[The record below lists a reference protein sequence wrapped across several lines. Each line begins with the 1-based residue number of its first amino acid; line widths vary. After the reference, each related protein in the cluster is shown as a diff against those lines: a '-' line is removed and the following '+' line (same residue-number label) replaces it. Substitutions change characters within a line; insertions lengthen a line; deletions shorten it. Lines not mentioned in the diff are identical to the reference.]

1 MKRQTKILM
10 ALLAIFVVGMTLGV
24 AFGES
29 GDMATFKSSSG
40 YEWKIKSS
48 TWETMKKQANDKY
61 NERQAVGSITPGYS
75 DSVNVTVTKNGKSYQ
90 GVAFAVQNDHS
101 IRCEVRK
108 ALPNGERLIE
118 NETPTGV

>member
-10 ALLAIFVVGMTLGV
+10 SLLAIFVVGMTLGV

-29 GDMATFKSSSG
+29 GDIATFKSSG

-48 TWETMKKQANDKY
+48 TWETMKKQANDQYK
-61 NERQAVGSITPGYS
+61 NRQDVGSINPGYS
-75 DSVNVTVTKNGKSYQ
+75 DSVDVTVTKDGKTYQ
-90 GVAFAVQNDHS
+90 GVAYAVQNDHS

-108 ALPNGERLIE
+108 ALPHGERLMA

>member
-10 ALLAIFVVGMTLGV
+10 GLLAIFVVGMTLGI

-29 GDMATFKSSSG
+29 GDVATFKSSSG

-48 TWETMKKQANDKY
+48 TWENMKKKANNEY
-61 NERQAVGSITPGYS
+61 NKRKAVGSITPGYS
-75 DSVNVTVTKNGKSYQ
+75 DSVDVTVTKDGHSYQ

-108 ALPNGERLIE
+108 ALPNGQRLTA

>member
-10 ALLAIFVVGMTLGV
+10 GLLAVFVVGMTLGI

-29 GDMATFKSSSG
+29 GEMATFKSSSG

-48 TWETMKKQANDKY
+48 TWETMKKQANDEFNK
-61 NERQAVGSITPGYS
+61 RQEVGSITPGYS
-75 DSVNVTVTKNGKSYQ
+75 DSVDVTVTKDGNTYHGI
-90 GVAFAVQNDHS
+90 AFAVQNDHS

-108 ALPNGERLIE
+108 ALPNGERLTA

>member
-1 MKRQTKILM
+1 MG
-10 ALLAIFVVGMTLGV
+10 LLAIFVVGMILGI

-29 GDMATFKSSSG
+29 GDVATFKSSSG

-48 TWETMKKQANDKY
+48 TWENMKKKANNEY
-61 NERQAVGSITPGYS
+61 NKRKAVGSITPGYS
-75 DSVNVTVTKNGKSYQ
+75 DSVDVTVTKDGYSYQ

-108 ALPNGERLIE
+108 ALPNGQRLTA